1 MPLEWAQSR
10 STARCVLPVL
20 VGPKTAVIAERANW
34 PIGHRL
40 PFPGGEARGNLGVA
54 PMLWDGLALLRIW
67 VAGNVAL
74 TIGRYAGAMVIRR
87 QHPLFWGLCGAL
99 LLAGPA
105 LALRLTPA
113 PMVQR
118 PALSV
123 PRLVVPPDR
132 SLDQP
137 VRFSGRVTNGLYA
150 SLRAAGMG
158 IYPAQQSVKAL
169 GAHIDFATDMMAD
182 TQFDVVLGN
191 GGRPEAAVLYIGV
204 SQPGRRVQLVPMSTQ
219 GETRW
224 QNIAGP
230 GESATGLIR
239 PVPEAQLS
247 SGFGV
252 RWHPLLG
259 YSRFHKG
266 VDYAAAWGTPI
277 HAVADGRVSRAG
289 WAGGYGQMVR
299 LAHADQVETGYAH
312 MSRLAVAAGA
322 QVRQGQVIGY
332 VGSTGLSTG
341 PHLHFEIS
349 RAGVA
354 MDPAE
359 VRHIG
364 QPGLSVAQRQA
375 LRGRVQRLLAQA
387 ISAPPP
393 GG

>member
-1 MPLEWAQSR
+1 
-10 STARCVLPVL
+10 
-20 VGPKTAVIAERANW
+20 
-34 PIGHRL
+34 
-40 PFPGGEARGNLGVA
+40 
-54 PMLWDGLALLRIW
+54 
-67 VAGNVAL
+67 
-74 TIGRYAGAMVIRR
+74 MVIRG
-87 QHPLFWGLCGAL
+87 QHPWYWGLCGVL

-105 LALRLTPA
+105 LALRLAPA
-113 PMVQR
+113 PAVPKAADPLPMSL
-118 PALSV
+118 PMPMSIAP
-123 PRLVVPPDR
+123 PRLG
-132 SLDQP
+132 SGQP

-169 GAHIDFATDMMAD
+169 GAHIDFAADMMAD
-182 TQFDVVLGN
+182 TRFDVVLGN

-204 SQPGRRVQLVPMSTQ
+204 SQPGRRIQLVPMSTQ

-224 QNIAGP
+224 QDIAGP
-230 GESATGLIR
+230 GQSGSGLIR
-239 PVPEAQLS
+239 PVPEAHLS
-247 SGFGV
+247 SGFGF

-277 HAVADGRVSRAG
+277 YAVADGVVSQAG

-299 LAHADQVETGYAH
+299 LSHADQVETGYAH

-322 QVRQGQVIGY
+322 QVRQGQIIGY

-341 PHLHFEIS
+341 PHLHFEVY

-354 MDPAE
+354 IDPAD

-364 QPGLSVAQRQA
+364 QMGLSPAQRQA